1 MLKAEVSPKTK
12 ILLSEMAKKDKRS
25 LKKQVEYII
34 ETEVR
39 KQNSKPKHDIMMED
53 TQMVVKKTTKDLLGE
68 YIDLEIQAEYSTDDS
83 DITEVVS
90 AMETVK
96 QTIRKKVDGID
107 HFMLELSRREHLID
121 AEIEAI
127 KSEELRLKVR
137 RKAVQSLKG
146 YFNNTLIPM
155 VVEELGDENGV
166 YETDT
171 ARYKLYETWGPVVI
185 MNEDEIPDDFK
196 KVVMTDA
203 IDKKKAREV
212 LVQGAEIPGFSISKV
227 KRIRRSQ

>member
-1 MLKAEVSPKTK
+1 
-12 ILLSEMAKKDKRS
+12 
-25 LKKQVEYII
+25 
-34 ETEVR
+34 
-39 KQNSKPKHDIMMED
+39 
-53 TQMVVKKTTKDLLGE
+53 MVVKRTTKELLGE

-83 DITEVVS
+83 DITEVIT

-127 KSEELRLKVR
+127 KSEEVRLKVR

-171 ARYKLYETWGPVVI
+171 ARYKLYETWGPVII

-212 LVQGAEIPGFSISKV
+212 LVKGASIPGFSISKV
-227 KRIRRSQ
+227 KRIRRS